1 MLLLLLTV
9 LDCRDCQNLTRRL
22 ILTGLCLSTA
32 GFVLGTSPDMMQI
45 PDGLRFLFYLSGAP
59 SMAFIW
65 LFGFL
70 VFEDGFKVQRW
81 HVAAALLYVI
91 PAVIIC
97 FTVGGAWPETPSI
110 SIIALNVYGI
120 FLMLHLGY
128 IITSGYH
135 NDLVIRR
142 RRIRFLFIGGLLSVG
157 IMSSL
162 AHIQVLPFSEVAMG
176 WFETIAIFTLTV
188 WAFLWLTRLDEGEL
202 MFMPA
207 SVAALPATPSLQ
219 DPRDEALKSR
229 LIMLMNEDQTYL
241 EHGLTIRALAEKLKA
256 PEHRLRHVINK
267 GLGYRNFAG
276 FLNHYRIGAIKA
288 ALADPEKANLP
299 ILTLA
304 MDHGYNSLA
313 PFNRAFREA
322 EGMTPSEYR
331 QSLI

>member
-1 MLLLLLTV
+1 
-9 LDCRDCQNLTRRL
+9 
-22 ILTGLCLSTA
+22 
-32 GFVLGTSPDMMQI
+32 
-45 PDGLRFLFYLSGAP
+45 
-59 SMAFIW
+59 
-65 LFGFL
+65 
-70 VFEDGFKVQRW
+70 
-81 HVAAALLYVI
+81 
-91 PAVIIC
+91 
-97 FTVGGAWPETPSI
+97 
-110 SIIALNVYGI
+110 
-120 FLMLHLGY
+120 
-128 IITSGYH
+128 
-135 NDLVIRR
+135 
-142 RRIRFLFIGGLLSVG
+142 
-157 IMSSL
+157 
-162 AHIQVLPFSEVAMG
+162 MG
-176 WFETIAIFTLTV
+176 WFETIAIFILTV

-207 SVAALPATPSLQ
+207 SAAAPLAAPSLQ
-219 DPRDEALKSR
+219 DPRDEALKAR
-229 LIMLMNEDQTYL
+229 LTIVMNEDKAYL
-241 EHGLTIRALAEKLKA
+241 EHGLTIRALADKLKA